1 MKGKVRLKS
10 ITIFLIVAGVHCD
23 DFLDQLKSSLEK
35 LQNSVDKISLDQN
48 ERVDQLEEKIENIFD
63 AIDQLK
69 NEVKIL
75 TQEKQSE
82 NVCNEIHGNQNRK
95 NLTEDNFEALYH
107 ASW

>member
-10 ITIFLIVAGVHCD
+10 MTIFLIVAGVHCD
-23 DFLDQLKSSLEK
+23 DFLDQLKSSFEK

-48 ERVDQLEEKIENIFD
+48 KRVDQLEEKIEDIFD